1 MKSNSPKNPSSTSE
15 EPEFNIG
22 DLVCYLYRDFSDREP
37 DIGLITAVVKVDIQ
51 LPEEAEFLDY
61 FYEYDVLWARRG
73 YTSIMFEMFIEKYE
87 YEK

>member
-1 MKSNSPKNPSSTSE
+1 
-15 EPEFNIG
+15 
-22 DLVCYLYRDFSDREP
+22 
-37 DIGLITAVVKVDIQ
+37 VVKVDIQ
-51 LPEEAEFLDY
+51 LPEEAEFLDH